1 MMRLRALATAGLA
14 LAAWSAIAAAL
25 PFVTPSGRS
34 LAVIGPA
41 SAGIEAVAA
50 SGGQLLRAGRLI
62 VVARS
67 DDPDFVRRLYA
78 AGAILVLDAEDAG
91 GCSGR
96 GVATRL

>member
-1 MMRLRALATAGLA
+1 
-14 LAAWSAIAAAL
+14 L
-25 PFVTPSGRS
+25 PFATPSGRA

-41 SAGIEAVAA
+41 SAGIAAVTAA
-50 SGGQLLRAGRLI
+50 GGQLLRAGRLI

-78 AGAILVLDAEDAG
+78 AGALLVLDAEDAG

-96 GVATRL
+96 GAAEKF